1 MKKHSEDPRVKLRM
15 RRKSGNGAPEKARL
29 KHTRK
34 RVLRKARAPSNAT
47 LKALP
52 GTVTSAASL
61 HRLWS
66 EEKSRYLANFD
77 EAAQLARQAN
87 RLGEHLL
94 TIDIAETVSDTANG
108 RLPVPLL
115 QAEALALARIGSSE
129 RALQILTELGGER
142 ASDAETLGLTARIY
156 KELGTAATDSAKAK
170 EWLHQAQHLY
180 QLGLEKGGSAYCGIN
195 AATIAVLLEDYDQA
209 ARLARLTLH
218 QKPQNDEYYDLAT
231 RAEAALIQ
239 KNEVEAASL
248 YKQACSVAGDRWADV
263 ASTRKQCRM
272 LARNLYGIQ
281 SKFDECFPS
290 GAIAIFAG
298 HIIDA
303 PGRRTPRFPAQAEKD
318 VLARVNQ
325 WLVEKKIRASYS
337 SAAAGSDIIFLTA
350 AQQSGIRTHIILP
363 FAATDFIETSVRP
376 AGEQWVERFHTLLGK
391 ATSVTIVND
400 QAAGDRS
407 AAYDFT
413 NRMIAAKAMLR
424 ATDIQLPVFG
434 LAVWNRY
441 AGDGAGG
448 TADAVAGWCRANIET
463 YSIHPTD
470 PALDGV
476 VCDTTDVTAVP
487 FERTQTALPKGYRT
501 TVCAVLHI
509 YFEGY
514 FSMREQEYP
523 RFLEQVLTP
532 VAQLIA
538 TSQYAPE
545 SSYGLGA
552 DYAFVFR
559 SMRAAGMFAG
569 EVRQQLNEST
579 EGTSDPLFQPPRMS
593 LHAGPMFLMV
603 NPVLNQYSHEGSTLT
618 RAARMARRLTPAI
631 PFCTE
636 PFAALSALE
645 AIRDFQFEYA
655 GSQRYPDGTSDRL
668 FMIQYRGYPSA

>member
-77 EAAQLARQAN
+77 EAARLARQAN

-248 YKQACSVAGDRWADV
+248 YKQACAVAGDRWADV
-263 ASTRKQCRM
+263 ASTRK
-272 LARNLYGIQ
+272 
-281 SKFDECFPS
+281 
-290 GAIAIFAG
+290 
-298 HIIDA
+298 
-303 PGRRTPRFPAQAEKD
+303 
-318 VLARVNQ
+318 
-325 WLVEKKIRASYS
+325 
-337 SAAAGSDIIFLTA
+337 
-350 AQQSGIRTHIILP
+350 
-363 FAATDFIETSVRP
+363 
-376 AGEQWVERFHTLLGK
+376 
-391 ATSVTIVND
+391 
-400 QAAGDRS
+400 
-407 AAYDFT
+407 
-413 NRMIAAKAMLR
+413 
-424 ATDIQLPVFG
+424 
-434 LAVWNRY
+434 
-441 AGDGAGG
+441 
-448 TADAVAGWCRANIET
+448 
-463 YSIHPTD
+463 
-470 PALDGV
+470 
-476 VCDTTDVTAVP
+476 
-487 FERTQTALPKGYRT
+487 
-501 TVCAVLHI
+501 
-509 YFEGY
+509 
-514 FSMREQEYP
+514 
-523 RFLEQVLTP
+523 
-532 VAQLIA
+532 
-538 TSQYAPE
+538 
-545 SSYGLGA
+545 
-552 DYAFVFR
+552 
-559 SMRAAGMFAG
+559 
-569 EVRQQLNEST
+569 
-579 EGTSDPLFQPPRMS
+579 
-593 LHAGPMFLMV
+593 
-603 NPVLNQYSHEGSTLT
+603 
-618 RAARMARRLTPAI
+618 
-631 PFCTE
+631 
-636 PFAALSALE
+636 
-645 AIRDFQFEYA
+645 
-655 GSQRYPDGTSDRL
+655 
-668 FMIQYRGYPSA
+668 